1 MDCVREVT
9 RYKLKTASPVTYK
22 YLSTGRHAG
31 INTDTKTVNMDYRM
45 DSSHVTH
52 NKKMS
57 SSEEYH
63 FSDSLGSLCEM
74 RLNLRET
81 RFNPRD
87 HQKTQKAVK
96 SHLA

>member
-31 INTDTKTVNMDYRM
+31 INTDTKTVNLDYRM
-45 DSSHVTH
+45 DSSHVAH
-52 NKKMS
+52 KKIS
-57 SSEEYH
+57 SSEEYY
-63 FSDSLGSLCEM
+63 FSDSMDSLCEI
-74 RLNLRET
+74 RLNLREA

-87 HQKTQKAVK
+87 HQKTQEAVK
-96 SHLA
+96 FHLA